1 MRSFLPGSPT
11 PSSTLADKL
20 VWVSAFM
27 PQPFRRI
34 QVIHVFWKEEHQPGA
49 WGPAPP
55 HSQGLFRALRP
66 LRLRL
71 SVQMVQRPPLQ
82 LRRLNL
88 VLRGWRVFF
97 PRRRYLP
104 CLCACNPS
112 VSLPPGIQSPPASDI
127 GSTLTGFRAVDC
139 PVRLREDDASSC
151 LRSLKLRLAFGS
163 ELRHHW
169 PRPKCDFIHPRQL
182 SPFLERLVLPF
193 SNEVILSGYEE
204 FDSSG
209 TDLFTTWVK
218 MSEHEILV
226 QHMVDVEKATSEF
239 REAPERK
246 HATCSHMNSSSKRF
260 ATRSIEQRLSIYN
273 WNPRWRKKMPSNNKL
288 QEGSLSLLWK
298 GRSHREANCGDM
310 ALHHAAGSN

>member
-55 HSQGLFRALRP
+55 HFPGFVPCLAASTVTTVGPDGTTPTASAAAAEPGSPWLEGSSSHEDDIYHASAP
-66 LRLRL
+66 ATHL
-71 SVQMVQRPPLQ
+71 SACLLGSSRLQ
-82 LRRLNL
+82 LRTSAAL
-88 VLRGWRVFF
+88 
-97 PRRRYLP
+97 
-104 CLCACNPS
+104 S
-112 VSLPPGIQSPPASDI
+112 PAS
-127 GSTLTGFRAVDC
+127 APVDC

-260 ATRSIEQRLSIYN
+260 AT
-273 WNPRWRKKMPSNNKL
+273 PF
-288 QEGSLSLLWK
+288 
-298 GRSHREANCGDM
+298 D
-310 ALHHAAGSN
+310 